1 MTAKVHWYARARGI
15 VYMGTYATQLEAW
28 EAVRGLD
35 GNPVPEATVW
45 CERQVQ
51 GAKKGEHGAMT
62 TDDKEESMG
71 WALVRGLAL
80 GALPAEEKAR

>member
-1 MTAKVHWYARARGI
+1 MVNTNGTSGNGVKRPGHARHKDPVHWYARARGI

-35 GNPVPEATVW
+35 GNPIPEATVW

-51 GAKKGEHGAMT
+51 GATKGST
-62 TDDKEESMG
+62 
-71 WALVRGLAL
+71 R
-80 GALPAEEKAR
+80 P